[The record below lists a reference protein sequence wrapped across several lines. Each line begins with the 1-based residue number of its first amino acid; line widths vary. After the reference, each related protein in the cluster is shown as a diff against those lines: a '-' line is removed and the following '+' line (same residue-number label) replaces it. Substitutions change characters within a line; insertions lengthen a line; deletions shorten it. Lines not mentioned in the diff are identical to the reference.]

1 MVLGPDTWTQ
11 GHREYN
17 TWDYKYL
24 LPRQSSCVLS
34 SEICVSLAYRGS
46 IL

>member
-1 MVLGPDTWTQ
+1 MVLGPDTWAQ

-24 LPRQSSCVLS
+24 LPGQSSCVLS